1 MAAEPED
8 HPDVQVFDEIR
19 YIEHLARTAIARKL
33 PVGLTYPQFEVM
45 NLLIRRGDGVT
56 PVAIARA
63 LQMTK
68 SGLTNT
74 LQRLAARKLVEVEN
88 CQSDGRKKRIWLT
101 PAGRAAYGQAMAALR
116 PKMESLRDGFTPKEF
131 REALPFLRA
140 LRTWLS
146 ERDEQMGGAAH
157 LMLGTAAE

>member
-19 YIEHLARTAIARKL
+19 YIEHLVRTSIARKL

-45 NLLIRRGDGVT
+45 NLLARRGDGIT
-56 PVAIARA
+56 PLAIARA
-63 LQMTK
+63 LQTTK

-74 LQRLAARKLVEVEN
+74 LQRLHARRLINVEH

-101 PAGRAAYGQAMAALR
+101 GDGRGAYGQCMTAIR
-116 PKMESLRDGFTPKEF
+116 PRMDRLRDGFTQKEF
-131 REALPFLRA
+131 RDVLPFLKA
-140 LRTWLS
+140 LRTWLG
-146 ERDEQMGGAAH
+146 EMHEAPAGEMPGA
-157 LMLGTAAE
+157 

>member
-19 YIEHLARTAIARKL
+19 YIEHLVRTAITRKL

-45 NLLIRRGDGVT
+45 NLLSRRGDGVT
-56 PVAIARA
+56 PLSIARA

-74 LQRLAARKLVEVEN
+74 LQRLAARNLIEVEN
-88 CQSDGRKKRIWLT
+88 CQTDGRKKRIWLT
-101 PAGRAAYGQAMAALR
+101 VSGRSAYGQAMTALR
-116 PKMESLRDGFTPKEF
+116 PKMEGLRDGFTSKEF
-131 REALPFLRA
+131 RETLPFLRA

-146 ERDEQMGGAAH
+146 ERDETADGRSMIPEI
-157 LMLGTAAE
+157 AAE

>member
-19 YIEHLARTAIARKL
+19 YIEHLVRTTIARKL

-45 NLLIRRGDGVT
+45 NLLSRRGDGIT
-56 PVAIARA
+56 PLDIARA

-74 LQRLAARKLVEVEN
+74 LQRLCARQLVRVEICAN
-88 CQSDGRKKRIWLT
+88 DLRRKRIWLT
-101 PAGRAAYGQAMAALR
+101 PEGRQAYGKSMVAIR
-116 PKMESLRDGFTPKEF
+116 PKMESLRDGFTQKEF
-131 REALPFLRA
+131 REALPFLKA
-140 LRTWLS
+140 LRTWLGETS
-146 ERDEQMGGAAH
+146 EAAAGH
-157 LMLGTAAE
+157 LQKA

>member
-19 YIEHLARTAIARKL
+19 YIEHLARTAITRKL
-33 PVGLTYPQFEVM
+33 PVGLTYPQFEVL
-45 NLLIRRGDGVT
+45 NLLCRRGEGVT
-56 PVAIARA
+56 PVAVARA

-74 LQRLAARKLVEVEN
+74 LQRLAARKLIEVEN
-88 CQSDGRKKRIWLT
+88 CQADGRKKLIWLT
-101 PAGRAAYGQAMAALR
+101 PNGRACYAQAMGALR
-116 PKMESLRDGFTPKEF
+116 PKMESLRDGFTAKEF

-140 LRTWLS
+140 LRTWLG
-146 ERDEQMGGAAH
+146 ERDD
-157 LMLGTAAE
+157 